1 MSFFEALWAAAAPA
15 LPPALTVIGTVGVA
29 LIVRFLL
36 RRVSRTRESL
46 PFRRQI
52 ASFLV
57 VLAGVFAFVVALP
70 IDREIRAQI
79 LSVLGVLLSAIIAL
93 SSTSFV
99 GNAMAG
105 LMLRIVGGY
114 RPGDFVRVGDVLG
127 RVSDQGLFHTEIQTI
142 RRDLVSVPNLYMTQ
156 HPVHVTRSGGTFVS
170 ATVSLGFDVGHGD
183 AEAALLS
190 AAEAAD
196 LKDPFVM
203 VNAILDHAVE
213 YEVYGLLEE
222 TKHLLTSRS
231 TLRKAVLDSLHATG
245 IEVLS
250 PQFVNRREYGADM
263 RFVPESTGHVES
275 SGGATDHE
283 EESNAEELAFD
294 KADEAESIER
304 LKSLRDRLV
313 AEKGEVGEKLKEKE
327 RGDRDSLRR
336 KSEELDGKIDRVT
349 EIIQAR
355 EEERTE
361 PEADGP

>member
-15 LPPALTVIGTVGVA
+15 LPPVLTVVGTVGVA

-114 RPGDFVRVGDVLG
+114 RPGDFVRVGEVLG

-142 RRDLVSVPNLYMTQ
+142 RRDLVSVPNLYMTR
-156 HPVHVTRSGGTFVS
+156 HPIHVTRSGGTFVS

-183 AEAALLS
+183 AEEALL
-190 AAEAAD
+190 AAAQAAG
-196 LKDPFVM
+196 LEEPFVM

-222 TKHLLTSRS
+222 TKHLLSSRS
-231 TLRKAVLDSLHATG
+231 TLRKAVLDSLHSSG

-250 PQFVNRREYGADM
+250 PQFVNRREYGADV
-263 RFVPESTGHVES
+263 RFAPESTGDVQAA
-275 SGGATDHE
+275 GGEPNHE
-283 EESNAEELAFD
+283 AESNAEELAFD

-313 AEKGEVGEKLKEKE
+313 AEKGTIEEELKDKE
-327 RGDRDSLRR
+327 RDDRDDLRR
-336 KSEELDGKIDRVT
+336 KSEELEGKIDRVT
-349 EIIQAR
+349 ELIEAR
-355 EEERTE
+355 EEDRTE
-361 PEADGP
+361 PEADNP